1 MVKYIGKNGQ
11 EYILRFDMS
20 AMEAMKETFS
30 GGYVE
35 GVQNAQTGNV
45 EKVEQLFRIMA
56 TAGEEYIAERE
67 RREPR
72 DIDITGLVSK
82 HSSPGRIKGIMKAI
96 EEAIADG
103 NRMQTRDEED
113 DSVRDG
119 YLEEYRQMEREK
131 GN

>member
-1 MVKYIGKNGQ
+1 MIKYTGKNGK

-20 AMEAMKETFS
+20 AMEAMKEEFS

-35 GVQNAQTGNV
+35 GVQTAQTGNV
-45 EKVEQLFRIMA
+45 DKVEKLFRIMA
-56 TAGEEYIAERE
+56 TAGEEYMAEKE
-67 RREPR
+67 RREPVKV
-72 DIDITGLVSK
+72 DTTGLISK
-82 HSSPGRIKGIMKAI
+82 HSSPGRVKGIMKAI

-103 NRMQTRDEED
+103 NQMQTSDEED
-113 DSVRDG
+113 DTIRDG